1 MSRLL
6 LNNERLSKLL
16 IILHQNSIYNKQD
29 VHMALSKACFTA
41 CVLVIYPRRL
51 GAGAR
56 FTNNSTP
63 GLAWSTSGKWP
74 NIFQALVV
82 EPDMG

>member
-29 VHMALSKACFTA
+29 VHMGLSKACFTA
-41 CVLVIYPRRL
+41 CVLVDLPKAFGSWSKIY
-51 GAGAR
+51 
-56 FTNNSTP
+56 
-63 GLAWSTSGKWP
+63 K
-74 NIFQALVV
+74 
-82 EPDMG
+82 